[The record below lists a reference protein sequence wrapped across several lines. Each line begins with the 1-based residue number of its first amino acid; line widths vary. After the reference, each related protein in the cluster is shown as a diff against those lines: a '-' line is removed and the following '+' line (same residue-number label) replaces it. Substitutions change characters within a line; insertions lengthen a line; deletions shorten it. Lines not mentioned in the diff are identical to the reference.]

1 MDQLQF
7 TTETTKATIEQ
18 VIFTFMVASVCFSM
32 VKCTSSLDKKQSHK
46 TRFFLN
52 TKTVL
57 FLIFFLKWKQKT
69 LSRVPA
75 RLVRLE
81 KLFLCAAAT
90 VEFFFC
96 VWQRRGRNFCVPW
109 PPQQLF
115 RDHRAKFQFFP
126 HVLWVP
132 SSGFFPVSGL
142 FDILLAMT
150 KKGVRRRE
158 WTSVQAL
165 LFSQVITKERR
176 SLGVAVL
183 LNSSPRA
190 PWRKNCL
197 HRRHRSKSFCL
208 RGDQL

>member
-1 MDQLQF
+1 M
-7 TTETTKATIEQ
+7 KAKNAFEGPGQTCPTRKI
-18 VIFTFMVASVCFSM
+18 VSVRCGH
-32 VKCTSSLDKKQSHK
+32 CG
-46 TRFFLN
+46 
-52 TKTVL
+52 
-57 FLIFFLKWKQKT
+57 
-69 LSRVPA
+69 
-75 RLVRLE
+75 
-81 KLFLCAAAT
+81 
-90 VEFFFC
+90 FFFC